1 MLLAATSGND
11 CTMRFMSIQCFFVT
25 NGVRQGGVLSPM
37 LFNIFIDD
45 LGDILNNSTIGGSI
59 GGICVNHTLCADDLC
74 IISFSRCVA
83 ITCRM

>member
-45 LGDILNNSTIGGSI
+45 LGDILNN
-59 GGICVNHTLCADDLC
+59 
-74 IISFSRCVA
+74 
-83 ITCRM
+83 